1 MATTPFPRTISAD
14 GRINGQPGECLL
26 AEHAQRTQLIGSHE
40 VTIADPAMQRIF
52 TLLERL
58 AKSTLP
64 VLIHGETGTGKEIA
78 ATALHVWSKRNGRLV
93 AANCAALPEALA
105 ESELFGHEK
114 GAFTG
119 AVAQKL
125 GLLNKRPKALFFLDE
140 VGELPLAIQA
150 KLLRAIETQRIVR
163 VGGSREL
170 PIDVRLVAATHRD
183 LEDEVKQG
191 RFRQDLFFGS

>member
-1 MATTPFPRTISAD
+1 MARRAPGKRLRPLLCTSGRSA
-14 GRINGQPGECLL
+14 
-26 AEHAQRTQLIGSHE
+26 
-40 VTIADPAMQRIF
+40 VADF
-52 TLLERL
+52 
-58 AKSTLP
+58 
-64 VLIHGETGTGKEIA
+64 
-78 ATALHVWSKRNGRLV
+78 V
-93 AANCAALPEALA
+93 AVNCAALPEALA

-125 GLLNKRPKALFFLDE
+125 GCWNKRPKARFSSMKSESFRS
-140 VGELPLAIQA
+140 PLQA

-183 LEDEVKQG
+183 LEDEVKAG
-191 RFRQDLFFGS
+191 PLPPRPVLSARSGASRACPRYAIGDERSRCCCDSF